1 MAAPSATS
9 GDKDPGTGR
18 GGQDRRGV
26 IPRFGQLL
34 ERHRLAFQ
42 FTADVMAW
50 AFGLSIA
57 MVLRYDFELD
67 PNEWGFFGIGSLVGA
82 VIVAGA
88 LQMAS
93 GLAGGLYLG
102 RYRFGSFDEVLHL
115 VRTVLVVFAG
125 LVLINQFLPRHLIPL
140 SVAIVGALLA
150 LVLMAAIR
158 YLWRLI
164 VERNMRPSADN
175 ATRVIVYG
183 AGEGGVQLITAMLR
197 NPQSEYLP
205 VALIDDDPAKRN
217 LRIMGVPVVGDRD
230 AIAREAKRLDVRMLV
245 VAIPSAPVDV
255 LREASE
261 IAVAANLHVRA
272 LPPLAE
278 LFGNTVGVADIRP
291 LTEADLLGR
300 HEIDTDIDAIAGY
313 LTGQRVLV
321 TGAGGSIG
329 SELCRQIARF
339 APDQL
344 VMVDRDESALHSVQL
359 LLEGRALLD
368 TRNLVV
374 ADIRDLGRLEAVFA
388 EHRPQVVFHAAA
400 LKHLPLLEMH
410 PSEALKTNVYGT
422 QNVLTAARHAK
433 VRRFV
438 NISTDKAADPTS
450 VLGYTKR
457 LAEKLTAKTAHET
470 DGTYLSV
477 RFGNVLGSRGSVLT
491 AFRSQIASGGPIT
504 VTDAD
509 VTRYFMTVEE
519 AVQLVI
525 QAGAVGRDGEALVL
539 DMGEPVRIDDV
550 ARRLAAESERPVE
563 IVYTGLRPGEKLH
576 EVLLGADEIDRR
588 PAHPLISHVSVPPMT
603 VATIEHEVA
612 GLDDAAL
619 HDELRRLAWAGFDGP
634 IESRAVDAGPDVTSR
649 GPLDGDPG
657 LN

>member
-9 GDKDPGTGR
+9 GDN
-18 GGQDRRGV
+18 DRRGV
-26 IPRFGQLL
+26 IPRFGRLL
-34 ERHRLAFQ
+34 ESHRLALQ
-42 FTADVMAW
+42 FTADVIAW
-50 AFGLSIA
+50 ALGLSIA
-57 MVLRYDFELD
+57 MVLRYEFELD
-67 PNEWGFFGIGSLVGA
+67 PTQWGFFGLGSLFGA
-82 VIVAGA
+82 VVIAGA

-115 VRTVLVVFAG
+115 VRTVLVAFAG
-125 LVLINQFLPRHLIPL
+125 LVLINQLLPRHLIPL

-150 LVLMAAIR
+150 LVMMAAIR
-158 YLWRLI
+158 YLWRLV
-164 VERNMRPSADN
+164 VERSLRPSADR
-175 ATRVIVYG
+175 AARVIVYG

-197 NPQSEYLP
+197 NPQSDYLP

-217 LRIMGVPVVGDRD
+217 LRVMGVPVVGGRE
-230 AIAREAKRLDVRMLV
+230 AIAREAKRLDVHMLV

-278 LFGNTVGVADIRP
+278 LFGSTVGVADIRP

-368 TRNLVV
+368 SRNLVV
-374 ADIRDLGRLEAVFA
+374 CDIRDVARLDEVFA

-410 PSEALKTNVYGT
+410 PGEALKTNVYGT
-422 QNVLTAARHAK
+422 ENVLAVARRSK
-433 VRRFV
+433 VKRFV

-457 LAEKLTAKTAHET
+457 LAEKLTAETAHDA

-504 VTDAD
+504 VTDAE

-519 AVQLVI
+519 AVQLVV
-525 QAGAVGRDGEALVL
+525 QAGAVGRAGEALVL
-539 DMGEPVRIDDV
+539 DMGAPVRIDDV
-550 ARRLAAESERPVE
+550 ARRLAAESERPID

-603 VATIEHEVA
+603 VDYIEGKVT
-612 GLDDAAL
+612 GLSDADL
-619 HDELRRLAWAGFDGP
+619 HAELRRLAWAGFDGP
-634 IESRAVDAGPDVTSR
+634 VENVESAGSASSGSAPGSEGSPR
-649 GPLDGDPG
+649 SPFEGDPG